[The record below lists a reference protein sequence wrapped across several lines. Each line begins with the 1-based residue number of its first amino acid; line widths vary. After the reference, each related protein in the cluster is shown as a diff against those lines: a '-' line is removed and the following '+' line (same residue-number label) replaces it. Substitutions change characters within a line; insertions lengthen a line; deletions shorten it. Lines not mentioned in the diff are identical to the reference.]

1 MNLCMLDYYR
11 IYRQYQL
18 ARDVCGVK
26 QLLLELCIIC
36 VHCEQKVNETEI
48 LEFAK
53 TQLTLPDKIDPSD
66 AMNWQ
71 HTLYS
76 QLGGGRV
83 PRSND
88 TDDKKLVPAIDDTV
102 ERIVA
107 MAKVLFGLH
116 IVSIVH
122 FL

>member
-1 MNLCMLDYYR
+1 M
-11 IYRQYQL
+11 
-18 ARDVCGVK
+18 
-26 QLLLELCIIC
+26 
-36 VHCEQKVNETEI
+36 NETEI

-83 PRSND
+83 PRSDD

-116 IVSIVH
+116 IVSAATYAGRCFECSIT
-122 FL
+122 FCRFIRAIG